1 MREPNFSSRSAGIE
15 RDRALR
21 ASRQPAPV
29 AVTAN
34 GVNAAPTKPSI
45 GPDDK
50 FALVLESLAPM
61 ASATAPP
68 TPVSISS
75 LLTMLEATYVLTPQP

>member
-1 MREPNFSSRSAGIE
+1 VRVPNFTSRSAGIE

-21 ASRQPAPV
+21 ESRQPALV

-45 GPDDK
+45 GPGDK
-50 FALVLESLAPM
+50 FALVNEKGEI
-61 ASATAPP
+61 

>member
-1 MREPNFSSRSAGIE
+1 VREPNFSSRSAGIE

-34 GVNAAPTKPSI
+34 GVNAAPTKPDI

-50 FALVLESLAPM
+50 FALVGAKGEI
-61 ASATAPP
+61 
-68 TPVSISS
+68 TPVALSS
-75 LLTMLEATYVLTPQP
+75 LLTLLEATYVLTPQP

>member
-1 MREPNFSSRSAGIE
+1 MRAPNFNTRSAGIE

-45 GPDDK
+45 GPGDM
-50 FALVLESLAPM
+50 FALVGAKGEI
-61 ASATAPP
+61 
-68 TPVSISS
+68 TPVALSS
-75 LLTMLEATYVLTPQP
+75 LLTLLEATYVLTPQP